1 MKNIKEKENNLW
13 WRLQFLEITKISLR
27 MYAKTKK
34 QEFYDFAK
42 NFANQAKQ
50 FTGGEY
56 KEGVDKLL

>member
-34 QEFYDFAK
+34 QEFYEFAK
-42 NFANQAKQ
+42 NFAIKAKH

-56 KEGVDKLL
+56 KERVD